1 MPLGWVTDLVTGNTA
16 GARNNE
22 RRRAEDKNYKAA
34 KEQWRIENKRQ
45 REQYEFAEDNYLNQ
59 VQQAEEN
66 LRFQE
71 IGLIDSFESQRG
83 MRDFEFD
90 MANRAYDKSV
100 SQASDQK
107 EFNRMAFDVANQE
120 QNVKQKE
127 DLLGV
132 LFDESQT
139 FLDYKANSTG
149 LQMNKMNELIQ
160 ADFKDAKIT
169 SKMAFDMGNL
179 AIDRRK
185 ARSESQIETQKS
197 ILAGMKAAG
206 EIRARGSGGRS
217 SAKSVLGVM
226 AESGAIQA
234 SIANGLMYAEQ
245 AMDLGV
251 AQLQD
256 MFILDQTM
264 VVSARDKAINDAS
277 FGQSKLDS
285 TNQLDREK
293 ISASRESI
301 RNRDAVVRKQI
312 INARKQS
319 DLNAEAAIL
328 LKPERLPALSDPR
341 ELYAEY
347 DNPETEDYVELF
359 FRPDVVDFPEY
370 RDLRE
375 PERDDFRGERENV
388 LAANI
393 GGAVGLAGLVAGGI
407 GGLTT
412 AGGLGYAGNFAGMSG
427 STWSTIGQSLG
438 GFGGYAR

>member
-1 MPLGWVTDLVTGNTA
+1 MPFGWVIDQVTGNTA
-16 GARNNE
+16 GARNNA
-22 RRRAEDKNYKAA
+22 RRRAENEAFKAA
-34 KEQWRIENKRQ
+34 KEQWRIENNRQ
-45 REQYEFAEDNYLNQ
+45 RDQHEFAEENYLNQ
-59 VQQAEEN
+59 VKQAEEN

-71 IGLIDSFESQRG
+71 IGLIDSFESQKE

-100 SQASDQK
+100 SQASGQK

-120 QNVKQKE
+120 QDVKRKE

-139 FLDYKANSTG
+139 VLDYKANSTG

-169 SKMAFDMGNL
+169 SKMAFDMGSL

-206 EIRARGSGGRS
+206 ELRARGNGGRS

-277 FGQSKLDS
+277 FAQSKLDS
-285 TNQLDREK
+285 TNRLDREK
-293 ISASRESI
+293 IAATRESI

-341 ELYAEY
+341 DLYAEY

-370 RDLRE
+370 IDLRE

-388 LAANI
+388 LATNI

-407 GGLTT
+407 GGFVAPST
-412 AGGLGYAGNFAGMSG
+412 NFLGMSG
-427 STWSTIGQSLG
+427 GTWSTIGKTLG
-438 GFGGYAR
+438 GFGGYPR